1 MVIMLRFL
9 LQNVR
14 LKSIN
19 VIATTTTLKISRKI
33 TPKTIKEQPFPR
45 KIIKKT
51 IDLRDSSVNYY
62 FLH

>member
-1 MVIMLRFL
+1 MLRFL

-19 VIATTTTLKISRKI
+19 AIAITTTLKNSRKI
-33 TPKTIKEQPFPR
+33 TPKTIKEQSFSG

-51 IDLRDSSVNYY
+51 IDLR
-62 FLH
+62 